1 MSVSTQQDQ
10 QIKSAHRR
18 LWALGDYPA
27 VAREVIAEL
36 GRATVAAAEIRQGER
51 VIDIAAGSGNSA
63 IPAAAAG
70 GVVTAT
76 DLTPELFEVGRRD
89 AQAAGVELS
98 WEQADAERLPYADDS
113 FDVALSSV
121 GIMFAPFHER
131 SAAELTRVVR
141 PGGRIALTN
150 WTPAGFIGRMFA
162 VMKPYAPPPPP
173 GASPGPLWGD
183 PEHVAGLLGE
193 RVEGLSAEH
202 RVLVVERFATALQF
216 LDFFK
221 SHYGPTIAVYTRI
234 SDDPTAVGDLDQA
247 LLDLAG
253 EYFRPDDAAMEW
265 EYLLTTATVR

>member
-1 MSVSTQQDQ
+1 MTVTNEQDE
-10 QIKSAHRR
+10 QIKGAHRR

-36 GRATVAAAEIRQGER
+36 GRATVAAAEIKPGER

-76 DLTPELFEVGRRD
+76 DLTPELFDVGRRE
-89 AQAAGVELS
+89 AQEAGVELV
-98 WEQADAERLPYADDS
+98 WEQADAERLPYDDDA

-131 SAAELTRVVR
+131 SATELTRVVR
-141 PGGRIALTN
+141 PGGRLALTN

-162 VMKPYAPPPPP
+162 VMKPYAAPPPA

-183 PEHVAGLLGE
+183 PDHVARLLGE
-193 RVEGLSAEH
+193 RVEQFHTEH
-202 RVLVVERFATALQF
+202 RVLAVDRFATALQF

-221 SHYGPTIAVYTRI
+221 AHYGPTIAVYSRI
-234 SDDPTAVGDLDQA
+234 SEDPTAVDDLDQA

-253 EYFRPDDAAMEW
+253 EYFRPDGAAMEW
-265 EYLLTTATVR
+265 EYLLATAIVR